1 MKVNTLVKDYIIN
14 SPIGNSSKQVKES
27 IVWFNKQNLKPYIKT
42 RQITEN
48 GKVMLAYNNKQ
59 MSNGDTFE
67 VFKTK
72 YTTLQVHKNSKG
84 KIKKIQLKSP
94 VNKQRLNRNES
105 FIESFKIMLRRVNE
119 DLFGNI

>member
-1 MKVNTLVKDYIIN
+1 MNHLITEN
-14 SPIGNSSKQVKES
+14 QFKQVKES

-84 KIKKIQLKSP
+84 KIKKMQLKNP